1 MNHHRLSTSSLTM
14 ATLAALA
21 TFPILVFVLHLIQRN
36 SYDPVS
42 MAVSELALGRAG
54 WLMVVAFCAAAAGMF
69 GFAAVLRRIV
79 PGSVVAPGL
88 AILSGL
94 CSAVSAFVHADAETA
109 PTSVH
114 GEVHQAMG
122 LASFV
127 LVVVAMFVCSVQFR
141 RNMSWRRF
149 ALPTLV
155 WGLCTVGAFFLVPVL
170 GSDRFGVAQRI
181 FLAVWLSWPIM
192 VVLRARRLAG
202 RVVVEEGGVS
212 RRESAPGSPWPAGRG
227 PARGSSA

>member
-1 MNHHRLSTSSLTM
+1 MNHHRLSTSSLTT

-21 TFPILVFVLHLIQRN
+21 TFPMLVLVLHLIQRG
-36 SYDPVS
+36 SYDPVL

-54 WLMVVAFCAAAAGMF
+54 WLMAVAFVAAAVGMF
-69 GFAAVLRRIV
+69 GFAMLLRRIL
-79 PGSVVAPGL
+79 PGSIVAPGL
-88 AILSGL
+88 VLLSGL
-94 CSAVSAFVHADAETA
+94 CSGVSAFVHTDGETA

-122 LASFV
+122 LASFA

-141 RNMSWRRF
+141 RNPAWRRF

-155 WGLCTVGAFFLVPVL
+155 WALCTVGAFFLVPVL

-181 FLAVWLSWPIM
+181 FLAVWLSWPIT
-192 VVLRARRLAG
+192 VTARARRAAG
-202 RVVVEEGGVS
+202 PSAVSVS
-212 RRESAPGSPWPAGRG
+212 RPLGEH
-227 PARGSSA
+227 ART

>member
-1 MNHHRLSTSSLTM
+1 MNHHRLSTSSLTT

-21 TFPILVFVLHLIQRN
+21 TFPILVLVLHLIQRN

-54 WLMVVAFCAAAAGMF
+54 RLMAVAFCAAAAGMF
-69 GFAAVLRRIV
+69 GFAVLLGRIL

-88 AILSGL
+88 VTLSGL
-94 CSAVSAFVHADAETA
+94 CSAVSAFAHADAETA

-122 LASFV
+122 LASFA

-141 RNMSWRRF
+141 RAPAWRRF

-181 FLAVWLSWPIM
+181 FLAVWLSWPIA
-192 VVLRARRLAG
+192 VTARARRAAG
-202 RVVVEEGGVS
+202 P
-212 RRESAPGSPWPAGRG
+212 SAVPVAPPLGEHAHT
-227 PARGSSA
+227 